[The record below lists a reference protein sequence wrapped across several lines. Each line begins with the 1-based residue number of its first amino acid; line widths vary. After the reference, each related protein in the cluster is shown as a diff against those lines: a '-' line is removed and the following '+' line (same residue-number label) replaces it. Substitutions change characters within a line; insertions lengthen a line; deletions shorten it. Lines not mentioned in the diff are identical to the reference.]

1 MIPSPGLPGPD
12 SFASIPSYEGP
23 CLRKP
28 GVLPH
33 GTLPQNLYHQGLL
46 AWIQR
51 RISGVGATFGCVGRE
66 AAAAQDG
73 PAPDVPQNRSAP
85 GASQRC
91 GAAAV
96 TYAPRD
102 DRRGTRTA
110 TITDS
115 WTGSTLV
122 VTVAGSLEWDTTSE
136 LTTRLKGAE
145 DADSLIV
152 DLSGI
157 LWADSALLQA
167 LIDLQ
172 RHLRRHDTALILR
185 GPLHPVPR
193 RLFELTGTA
202 DYFTFDGGWT

>member
-1 MIPSPGLPGPD
+1 M
-12 SFASIPSYEGP
+12 
-23 CLRKP
+23 
-28 GVLPH
+28 
-33 GTLPQNLYHQGLL
+33 
-46 AWIQR
+46 
-51 RISGVGATFGCVGRE
+51 
-66 AAAAQDG
+66 
-73 PAPDVPQNRSAP
+73 
-85 GASQRC
+85 
-91 GAAAV
+91 
-96 TYAPRD
+96 
-102 DRRGTRTA
+102 
-110 TITDS
+110 
-115 WTGSTLV
+115 
-122 VTVAGSLEWDTTSE
+122 EWDTTSE